1 MVAGKAELKVI
12 ENEINYPIMDKVKSV
27 KLSKNGIYW
36 NPDKILSYNCCFNI
50 VESQRG
56 GGKTVGILNYCL
68 NNFLKRRQEF
78 IYFRR
83 YEKDLE
89 LVRKTLFDDLISLGV
104 REAQNIRVDGRTIIY
119 NSEGMDNKQRWN
131 SLNDEVM
138 GFCISFADFSRLKSM
153 PMPKVRTFIFEEYIP
168 EDGRY
173 IANEMFKLMGMYE
186 SIDRSRDR
194 LNMFLLGNHISD
206 NNPYYEF
213 FGVTPQ
219 KDSRFT
225 HIKSKS
231 CVIERYYSEGIV
243 DKRAKTRF
251 GNLISN
257 TQYGAFID
265 GKGTMDD
272 ARFVERINEPNMKEL
287 FNLNGHGVFERQ
299 NEDIYIRTRKNAGPN
314 YILSP
319 DGAGGGVIAT
329 KKMLSMIAM
338 QIRFGTL
345 RFETLALKF
354 ELYEDILKTMK
365 K

>member
-1 MVAGKAELKVI
+1 MAGKAELKVI

-27 KLSKNGIYW
+27 KLSKTGIYW

-68 NNFLKRRQEF
+68 NNFIKRDQQF

-89 LVRKTLFDDLISLGV
+89 LVRKVMFDDLVSLGV
-104 REAQNIRVDGRTIIY
+104 REAENVRVDGRYIIY
-119 NSEGMDNKQRWN
+119 NDMGMDKNNRFDT
-131 SLNDEVM
+131 SHDRVM
-138 GFCISFADFSRLKSM
+138 GICISFADFSRLKSM
-153 PMPKVRTFIFEEYIP
+153 PLPKAKTFIFEEYIP

-251 GNLISN
+251 GSLISD

-299 NEDIYIRTRKNAGPN
+299 NEDIYIRTRKNSGPN
-314 YILSP
+314 YVLSP
-319 DGAGGGVIAT
+319 DGAGSGVIAT
-329 KKMLSMIAM
+329 KKLLSMIAM